1 MQRKRSQAGIVR
13 KGMQR
18 TAAFFTIPVLQ
29 QERPMIELTKLQN
42 AKIVVNADMIEF
54 VESTPDT
61 LITTSTGKKLM
72 VQESV
77 EKVIELVIA
86 YRRRCLTTPRKR
98 S

>member
-1 MQRKRSQAGIVR
+1 
-13 KGMQR
+13 
-18 TAAFFTIPVLQ
+18 
-29 QERPMIELTKLQN
+29 MIELTKLQN

-77 EKVIELVIA
+77 EKVIEMVIA
-86 YRRRCLTTPRKR
+86 YKRRCLANPRKR
-98 S
+98 G

>member
-1 MQRKRSQAGIVR
+1 
-13 KGMQR
+13 
-18 TAAFFTIPVLQ
+18 
-29 QERPMIELTKLQN
+29 MIELTKLQN

-86 YRRRCLTTPRKR
+86 YRRRILTTPRKR
-98 S
+98 P